1 MIQLIYKY
9 LIIHQHVPLAGVG
22 VFYLTRQP
30 AKHDVANKVFSP
42 PVLSIDF
49 KPRTTTDNKDF
60 FTFLS
65 KEKDLDKASAIKYF
79 GDLTQR
85 IKYDINAHKPVEL
98 PGLGILRK
106 NANGDINFEPANV
119 IATYFPPAVAEPVL
133 REKAS
138 YEIRVGET
146 QRTSAQMREALHD
159 EPETVPVRKDYWW
172 IYAIILAVIGIA
184 AILYYYQHNGSLR

>member
-1 MIQLIYKY
+1 MFQLIYKY

-22 VFYLTRQP
+22 VFYLTRKP
-30 AKHDVANKVFSP
+30 AKHDVANKLISP

-49 KPRTTTDNKDF
+49 KPPTTTDNKGF

-65 KEKDLDKASAIKYF
+65 KEKGFDEVSAIKYF
-79 GDLTQR
+79 NDFVRQ
-85 IKYDINAHKPVEL
+85 IKHDVNAHKPVDL

-106 NANGDINFEPANV
+106 NANGDVSFEPANIV
-119 IATYFPPAVAEPVL
+119 ATYFPPVIAEPVL

-146 QRTSAQMREALHD
+146 RRTSSQMQEALQN
-159 EPETVPVRKDYWW
+159 EPETVLVRKDYWW
-172 IYAIILAVIGIA
+172 IYAIVLAVLGIA
-184 AILYYYQHNGSLR
+184 AIVYYYQQNGSLR